1 MKYRI
6 IVLIAIF
13 SVFLNSCDTIFI
25 FVPPSGYTLNMVT
38 SEITESFDI
47 SEINYVKNFFE
58 VEIGDGITFE
68 ATDPNNSIVNV
79 YIFKFEYKNIAKER
93 WNTLIQNYGKW
104 TKKNYLNLTLLN
116 QGYLRISIKDNLMV
130 SWWKDEWIVI
140 VYGET
145 AESVS
150 KELLR
155 FFKLLKPVYS
165 A

>member
-116 QGYLRISIKDNLMV
+116 I
-130 SWWKDEWIVI
+130 
-140 VYGET
+140 
-145 AESVS
+145 
-150 KELLR
+150 
-155 FFKLLKPVYS
+155 
-165 A
+165 